1 MLQKEH
7 LDKTGFGSIL
17 SLYASIN
24 RGLSSNILRLFP
36 NIKAENKVS
45 SSLPLYLNPY

>member
-7 LDKTGFGSIL
+7 LDKTGFATIL

-24 RGLSSNILRLFP
+24 RGISSNILRLFP
-36 NIKAENKVS
+36 NIIAEKKVS
-45 SSLPLYLNPY
+45 SSLPKYLNPY